1 MYILAQ
7 MVLVN
12 YIPEKFESNMIFKS
26 PSGEVYGF
34 IHTTTPLDKLIELNG
49 YPVKPY
55 IMPISAN
62 PDDSVQ
68 PLATPEQIG
77 WWDDGPQSDEL
88 RDVTNSDI
96 TNIMME
102 EDGLL
107 QIEVD
112 AFMNEDGEECIEP
125 ILYNDKV
132 TIGFVTDDDW
142 DITSNDGLEEEP
154 WDDMDDITEDEW
166 PYDQP
171 KEKTDYDP
179 ED

>member
-7 MVLVN
+7 LVLVN
-12 YIPEKFESNMIFKS
+12 YIPEKFERNMIFKS

-34 IHTTTPLDKLIELNG
+34 IYTTTPLDKIIELNG

-68 PLATPEQIG
+68 PLAQPEQIG

-88 RDVTNSDI
+88 RDITNSDL
-96 TNIMME
+96 TNIMLE

-107 QIEVD
+107 QIEVE
-112 AFMNEDGEECIEP
+112 AFMNEDGEELIRP

-132 TIGFVTDDDW
+132 TIGFVTNDDDW
-142 DITSNDGLEEEP
+142 DITSNDGLEEEED
-154 WDDMDDITEDEW
+154 WDDMDDE
-166 PYDQP
+166 
-171 KEKTDYDP
+171 P
-179 ED
+179 EFELGGSE